1 MLPSGLKA
9 QIYKHLSILTSYHM
23 LLCDQQLLS
32 REGRLD
38 GVEALAHSSKYSSA
52 LFYLNLL
59 RG

>member
-1 MLPSGLKA
+1 
-9 QIYKHLSILTSYHM
+9 M